1 MTETNDKPTDE
12 PVLPQTMNDR
22 RGAVSGHDLEFMSDA
37 SAAVLIKTPRGG
49 RLILWM
55 AAVFI
60 IAALT
65 WANWAELDEVTTGVG
80 KVIPSSQVQV
90 VQNLEGGI
98 VGALLVKEGQTVDK
112 GQVLLQIDDTRF
124 SSSLR
129 ETRLQFLALKAKS
142 ARLRSEAEGTEFK
155 VPGEIASEAPE
166 IVAEERS
173 LYKARSSQL
182 ENSKSI
188 LSEQVAQR
196 DQELRELNAKRSQLR
211 RSLNLVRKEL
221 TMTKPLV
228 SAGAISEVEVLRLE
242 RQVNELEGDLQS
254 TTLSIPR
261 VRSQLDEAQKK
272 ADEVELRFQSEARE
286 QLNEVSAEVSRLQE
300 SSVTLKD
307 RVQRTAVRSP
317 VHGTVKQIL
326 ISTVGGVIQPG
337 MELVEIVPLED
348 TLLIEAKISPKDIGF
363 LSPGQKTIVKFTA
376 YDFAIFGGLDG
387 KLEQISPDTIKDEND
402 ETYYQVRVR
411 TDRNYLGS
419 EVNSLQIISGMQTEV
434 DIVTGKKTV
443 LQYLLKPVL
452 RAKEKALRER

>member
-1 MTETNDKPTDE
+1 MTENNHKPTDE

-155 VPGEIASEAPE
+155 VPEEIASEAPE

-196 DQELRELNAKRSQLR
+196 D
-211 RSLNLVRKEL
+211 
-221 TMTKPLV
+221 
-228 SAGAISEVEVLRLE
+228 
-242 RQVNELEGDLQS
+242 
-254 TTLSIPR
+254 
-261 VRSQLDEAQKK
+261 
-272 ADEVELRFQSEARE
+272 
-286 QLNEVSAEVSRLQE
+286 
-300 SSVTLKD
+300 
-307 RVQRTAVRSP
+307 
-317 VHGTVKQIL
+317 
-326 ISTVGGVIQPG
+326 
-337 MELVEIVPLED
+337 
-348 TLLIEAKISPKDIGF
+348 
-363 LSPGQKTIVKFTA
+363 
-376 YDFAIFGGLDG
+376 
-387 KLEQISPDTIKDEND
+387 
-402 ETYYQVRVR
+402 
-411 TDRNYLGS
+411 
-419 EVNSLQIISGMQTEV
+419 
-434 DIVTGKKTV
+434 
-443 LQYLLKPVL
+443 
-452 RAKEKALRER
+452 

>member
-1 MTETNDKPTDE
+1 MTENNHKPTDE

-37 SAAVLIKTPRGG
+37 SAAVLIKPPRGG

-155 VPGEIASEAPE
+155 VPEEIASEAPE

-326 ISTVGGVIQPG
+326 VSTVGGVIQPG

-419 EVNSLQIISGMQTEV
+419 EANSLQIISGMQTEV

>member
-1 MTETNDKPTDE
+1 
-12 PVLPQTMNDR
+12 
-22 RGAVSGHDLEFMSDA
+22 
-37 SAAVLIKTPRGG
+37 
-49 RLILWM
+49 
-55 AAVFI
+55 
-60 IAALT
+60 
-65 WANWAELDEVTTGVG
+65 
-80 KVIPSSQVQV
+80 
-90 VQNLEGGI
+90 
-98 VGALLVKEGQTVDK
+98 
-112 GQVLLQIDDTRF
+112 
-124 SSSLR
+124 
-129 ETRLQFLALKAKS
+129 
-142 ARLRSEAEGTEFK
+142 
-155 VPGEIASEAPE
+155 
-166 IVAEERS
+166 AEERS

-326 ISTVGGVIQPG
+326 VSTVGGVIQPG

-419 EVNSLQIISGMQTEV
+419 EANSLQIISGMQTEV